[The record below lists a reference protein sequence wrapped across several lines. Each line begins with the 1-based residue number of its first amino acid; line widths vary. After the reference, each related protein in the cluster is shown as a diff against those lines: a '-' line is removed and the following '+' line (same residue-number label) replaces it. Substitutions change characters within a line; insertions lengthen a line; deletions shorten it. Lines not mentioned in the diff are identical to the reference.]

1 LPDLELILVD
11 MNILLPE
18 IREVVY
24 QLRIT
29 PATGDIPIA
38 LLAADGRLDAAKRLA
53 SEHTRVIAVPRPHTT
68 EALTRIVEDLKKLS
82 ARDEVP
88 SAERVAQAEQARKWL
103 ATLSSGNR
111 PFYTFRRMAM
121 RTPAATTP
129 LPATPPADAPPA
141 DESLPNP

>member
-1 LPDLELILVD
+1 
-11 MNILLPE
+11 MNILVPDV
-18 IREVVY
+18 REVIY
-24 QLRIT
+24 QFRIT

-53 SEHTRVIAVPRPHTT
+53 SEHTRVIAVPRPHTP
-68 EALTRIVEDLKKLS
+68 EALTHIVEDLKKLS

-88 SAERVAQAEQARKWL
+88 ADERAAQAEQAQKWL

-121 RTPAATTP
+121 RTPMATARPLAAP
-129 LPATPPADAPPA
+129 PIVAPASEPPAEAPAAEP
-141 DESLPNP
+141 SPNP